1 MQEYILAVDIGG
13 TKILTGIIARNGQ
26 ILLRLK
32 EPICM
37 TGNPQEVMMQISR
50 MAEQMMRKLNI
61 EPQDIIGVGAGVP
74 GPLDYEKGIVEDSPN
89 LRWKKFMIREA
100 LSKCLG
106 LRLMLDK
113 DTNVAAWAEKVYGT
127 GRDCSH
133 FIYMTISTGIGG
145 GIFTDGKILHGRSGG
160 ASEIGHMMVEP
171 NGRKCG
177 CGRCGCLEAVAS
189 GTALSLD
196 AQELIKQGG
205 GEKIAALCSKG
216 QAATPYELGMAAR
229 QGDPEA
235 LKIIRRAADYLAI
248 GTANLVNIFNPEK
261 VIIGGGVG
269 TGLQDLLL
277 PRIRDYV
284 NASVFSLH
292 RRNLSI
298 EATPLGEDIVLL
310 GCAAMVL
317 AECKI

>member
-13 TKILTGIIARNGQ
+13 TKILTGILTRNGQ
-26 ILLRLK
+26 ILLRMK

-37 TGNPQEVMMQISR
+37 LGNPGEVMIQISR
-50 MAEQMMRKLNI
+50 MAEQMMCKLNI
-61 EPQDIIGVGAGVP
+61 KPHDIIGVGAGVP
-74 GPLDYEKGIVEDSPN
+74 GPLDYENGIVEDSPN
-89 LRWKKFMIREA
+89 LRWTKFMIREE
-100 LSKCLG
+100 LNKTFG
-106 LRLMLDK
+106 LRLSLDK
-113 DTNVAAWAEKVYGT
+113 DTNVAAWAEKVYGN
-127 GRDCSH
+127 GRNCSH

-145 GIFTDGKILHGRSGG
+145 GIFTDGKILHGQRGG
-160 ASEIGHMMVEP
+160 ASEIGHMMVDP

-196 AQELIKQGG
+196 AQDLIRQGG
-205 GEKIAALCSKG
+205 GEGIAVLCREG
-216 QAATPYELGMAAR
+216 QAATACELGMAAR

-235 LKIIRRAADYLAI
+235 LKIIQRAADYLAI

-277 PRIRDYV
+277 PRIREYV
-284 NASVFSLH
+284 NNNVFSLH
-292 RRNLSI
+292 RRNLCI